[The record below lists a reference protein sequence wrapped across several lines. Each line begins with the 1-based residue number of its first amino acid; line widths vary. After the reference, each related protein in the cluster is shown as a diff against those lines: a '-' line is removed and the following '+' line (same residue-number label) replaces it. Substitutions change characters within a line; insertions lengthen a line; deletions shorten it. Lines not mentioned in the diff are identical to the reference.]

1 MSVDGQPISSWAA
14 WPRRSDPPAAT
25 IGIEEELMLLSP
37 ESWNLAQASEDVLE
51 RTEPERRT
59 RVAPETHDG
68 AIEIETGVHRSVAAA
83 VEDLQGMRRA
93 VERTCTELGLRL
105 GSSGTH
111 PFTVWSDTEVG
122 ERPRQVAVYGSM
134 RELAHREP
142 TFALHVHVGVPS
154 ADDAITVFNRMR
166 VHLPMLLA
174 LSADSP
180 FWQGRDT
187 GLASART
194 PLFQGFPRVGIPR
207 RFADYHDWVRTVDL
221 LVACDAFPDPSYL
234 WWDIRMQPALG
245 TVEIRIMDAQID
257 TASTAALV
265 ALARCLV
272 RMELREGRA
281 EGASHAP
288 QEVWE
293 ENRFIAARDG
303 HRARLI
309 SPVSARRVAVD
320 EILDELLPVLREH
333 AADLGCEAEL
343 EAVRDL
349 ATDHNGAMRQRA
361 MAERAGDLP
370 GLVARIADLL

>member
-1 MSVDGQPISSWAA
+1 MTDGEAISSWSA
-14 WPRRSDPPAAT
+14 WPANGDPPATT

-37 ESWNLAQASEDVLE
+37 DGWNLAPASDDVLDGIDPDV
-51 RTEPERRT
+51 RD
-59 RVAPETHDG
+59 RVAPETHDS
-68 AIEIETGVHRSVAAA
+68 AIEIETGIHRSVAAA
-83 VEDLQGMRRA
+83 IDDLERMRRTVA
-93 VERTCTELGLRL
+93 TTCAALDLRL

-122 ERPRQVAVYGSM
+122 GGPRQVAVYGSM

-154 ADDAITVFNRMR
+154 ADDAITAFNRMR
-166 VHLPMLLA
+166 VHLPLLLA

-207 RFADYHDWVRTVDL
+207 RFTDYGEWVDTVDL
-221 LVACDAFPDPSYL
+221 LVACEAFPDPSYL

-245 TVEIRIMDAQID
+245 TVEIRIMDAQLD
-257 TASTAALV
+257 TVSTAALV
-265 ALARCLV
+265 ALVRCLV

-288 QEVWE
+288 QEIWD

-303 HRARLI
+303 HDARLI
-309 SPVSARRVAVD
+309 SPITRDRVAVVD
-320 EILDELLPVLREH
+320 LLDDLLPILHEH
-333 AADLGCEAEL
+333 AVDLDCEGEL
-343 EAVRDL
+343 DAVRDL
-349 ATDHNGAMRQRA
+349 ASGHNGAMRQRA
-361 MAERAGDLP
+361 IAEQAGSLP

>member
-1 MSVDGQPISSWAA
+1 MTDGRAISSWAA
-14 WPRRSDPPAAT
+14 WPTTSDPAATT

-37 ESWNLAQASEDVLE
+37 DGWNLAQASDDVLA
-51 RTEPERRT
+51 RIAPELRG

-83 VEDLQGMRRA
+83 IADLQGMRRA
-93 VERTCTELGLRL
+93 VARIGTDLRL
-105 GSSGTH
+105 RVGSSGTH

-122 ERPRQVAVYGSM
+122 GGPRQAAVYGSM

-154 ADDAITVFNRMR
+154 ANDAITAFNRMR

-207 RFADYHDWVRTVDL
+207 RFADYDDWVGTVDL
-221 LVACDAFPDPSYL
+221 LVRCEAFPDPSYL
-234 WWDIRMQPALG
+234 WWDIRMQPSLG
-245 TVEIRIMDAQID
+245 TVEIRIMDAQLD
-257 TASTAALV
+257 VVSTAALV
-265 ALARCLV
+265 ALVRCLV
-272 RMELREGRA
+272 RMELREGRS

-303 HRARLI
+303 HRAALI
-309 SPVSARRVAVD
+309 APVNGVRVPVTD
-320 EILDELLPVLREH
+320 QLDELLPVLHEH
-333 AADLGCEAEL
+333 AVDLDCEGEL
-343 EAVRDL
+343 DAVRDL
-349 ATDHNGAMRQRA
+349 GSGHNGAMRQRA
-361 MAERAGDLP
+361 MAEKAGSLP

>member
-1 MSVDGQPISSWAA
+1 MTAEGVPISSWAA
-14 WPRRSDPPAAT
+14 WPRSSDPPATT
-25 IGIEEELMLLSP
+25 IGVEEELMLLSP
-37 ESWNLAQASEDVLE
+37 DGWNLAPASDDVL
-51 RTEPERRT
+51 RRIST
-59 RVAPETHDG
+59 GRREHVAPETHDG
-68 AIEIETGVHRSVAAA
+68 AIEIETGIHRSVAAA
-83 VEDLQGMRRA
+83 IDDLQEMRRTVA
-93 VERTCTELGLRL
+93 RSCADLGLRL

-111 PFTVWSDTEVG
+111 PFTVWSDTDVG
-122 ERPRQVAVYGSM
+122 AGPRQVAVYGSM

-142 TFALHVHVGVPS
+142 TFALHVHVGVPD
-154 ADDAITVFNRMR
+154 ADDAITAFNRMR

-207 RFADYHDWVRTVDL
+207 RFADYDDWVGTVDL

-234 WWDIRMQPALG
+234 WWDIRMQPRLG
-245 TVEIRIMDAQID
+245 TVEIRIMDAQLD
-257 TASTAALV
+257 TGSTAALV
-265 ALARCLV
+265 ALVRCLV

-309 SPVSARRVAVD
+309 SPVSAERVPVVD
-320 EILDELLPVLREH
+320 MLDDLMPVLREH
-333 AADLGCEAEL
+333 AADLDCEAEL
-343 EAVRDL
+343 DAVRDL
-349 ATDHNGAMRQRA
+349 ATDHNGAIRQRA
-361 MAERAGDLP
+361 MAEQAGDLP
-370 GLVARIADLL
+370 GLVSRIADVL

>member
-1 MSVDGQPISSWAA
+1 MTDGEAISSWAA
-14 WPRRSDPPAAT
+14 WPSSSDPPATT

-37 ESWNLAQASEDVLE
+37 NGWNLAQASDDVLHGIAPAV
-51 RTEPERRT
+51 RD
-59 RVAPETHDG
+59 RVAPETHNS
-68 AIEIETGVHRSVAAA
+68 AIEIETGVHRNVAAA
-83 VEDLQGMRRA
+83 VDDLDEMRRTVA
-93 VERTCTELGLRL
+93 RTCAALDLRL

-111 PFTVWSDTEVG
+111 PFTVWSDTEVAG
-122 ERPRQVAVYGSM
+122 GPRQAAVYGSM

-142 TFALHVHVGVPS
+142 TFALHVHVGMPS
-154 ADDAITVFNRMR
+154 ADDAVIAFNRMR
-166 VHLPMLLA
+166 VHLPLLLA

-207 RFADYHDWVRTVDL
+207 RFTDYQEWVDTVDL
-221 LVACDAFPDPSYL
+221 LVTCEAFPDPSYL

-245 TVEIRIMDAQID
+245 TVEIRIMDAQLD
-257 TASTAALV
+257 TVSTAALV
-265 ALARCLV
+265 ALVRCLV

-288 QEVWE
+288 QEIWE

-303 HRARLI
+303 HQARLI
-309 SPVSARRVAVD
+309 SPVTEDRVAVVD
-320 EILDELLPVLREH
+320 LLGDLLPVLHEH
-333 AADLGCEAEL
+333 AIDLDCEGEL
-343 EAVRDL
+343 DAVRDL
-349 ATDHNGAMRQRA
+349 ASGHNGAMRQRA
-361 MAERAGDLP
+361 IAEQTGSLP

>member
-1 MSVDGQPISSWAA
+1 MTDREAISPWAV
-14 WPRRSDPPAAT
+14 WPSSSDPPATT

-37 ESWNLAQASEDVLE
+37 DGWNLAQASDHVLDGIAPAV
-51 RTEPERRT
+51 RD

-68 AIEIETGVHRSVAAA
+68 AIEVETAIHRSVAAA
-83 VEDLQGMRRA
+83 VDDLEEMRRTVA
-93 VERTCTELGLRL
+93 ETCAALDLRL

-111 PFTVWSDTEVG
+111 PFTVWSDTEVADG
-122 ERPRQVAVYGSM
+122 PRQAAVYGSM

-154 ADDAITVFNRMR
+154 ADDAVTAFNRMR
-166 VHLPMLLA
+166 VHLPLLLA

-207 RFADYHDWVRTVDL
+207 RFTDYREWVDTVDL
-221 LVACDAFPDPSYL
+221 LVACEAFPDPSYL

-245 TVEIRIMDAQID
+245 TVEVRIMDAQLD
-257 TASTAALV
+257 TVSTAALV
-265 ALARCLV
+265 ALVRCLV

-281 EGASHAP
+281 ERVADAP
-288 QEVWE
+288 QEIWE

-303 HRARLI
+303 HQARLI
-309 SPVSARRVAVD
+309 SPVTADRVAVVD
-320 EILDELLPVLREH
+320 VLAELLPVLHDH
-333 AADLGCEAEL
+333 AVDLDCEGEL
-343 EAVRDL
+343 DAVRDL
-349 ATDHNGAMRQRA
+349 ASGHNGAMRQRS
-361 MAERAGDLP
+361 MAERTGSLP

>member
-1 MSVDGQPISSWAA
+1 MTRSGQPISTWAA
-14 WPRRSDPPAAT
+14 WPQSSDSAAST

-37 ESWNLAQASEDVLE
+37 DGWNLAQASDVVLDGIA
-51 RTEPERRT
+51 PEIRD
-59 RVAPETHDG
+59 RVAPETHEG
-68 AIEIETGVHRSVAAA
+68 AIEIETVIHRSVAAA
-83 VEDLQGMRRA
+83 VDDLEQMRRSVA
-93 VERTCTELGLRL
+93 MTAAELGLRV
-105 GSSGTH
+105 GSSATH

-122 ERPRQVAVYGSM
+122 GGVRQTAVYGSM

-142 TFALHVHVGVPS
+142 TFALHVHVGVPN
-154 ADDAITVFNRMR
+154 ADEAVTAFNRMR

-207 RFADYHDWVRTVDL
+207 RFADYDDWVTMVDL
-221 LVACDAFPDPSYL
+221 LVECEAFPDPSYL

-257 TASTAALV
+257 TVSTAALV
-265 ALARCLV
+265 ALVRCLV

-309 SPVSARRVAVD
+309 SPITAQRVPVAAL
-320 EILDELLPVLREH
+320 LDDLLPVLHDH
-333 AADLGCEAEL
+333 ATDLDCEGEL
-343 EAVRDL
+343 DAVRDL
-349 ATDHNGAMRQRA
+349 ASGHTGAMRQRT
-361 MAERAGDLP
+361 MAERAGNLP
-370 GLVARIADLL
+370 GLVSQIADLL

>member
-1 MSVDGQPISSWAA
+1 MSPDGEPISSWAA
-14 WPRRSDPPAAT
+14 WPHRDDPPAAT
-25 IGIEEELMLLSP
+25 IGVEEELMLLSP
-37 ESWNLAQASEDVLE
+37 DGWNLAQASEEVLK
-51 RTEPERRT
+51 RAAPERRK
-59 RVAPETHDG
+59 RIAPETHEG
-68 AIEIETGVHRSVAAA
+68 AIEIETGVHRSVGAAID
-83 VEDLQGMRRA
+83 DLQEMRRTVA
-93 VERTCTELGLRL
+93 RTCAELGLRL

-122 ERPRQVAVYGSM
+122 GGPRQAAVYGSM

-154 ADDAITVFNRMR
+154 ADDAIAAFNRMR

-207 RFADYHDWVRTVDL
+207 RFADYDDWVQTVDL

-234 WWDIRMQPALG
+234 WWDIRMQPGLG

-257 TASTAALV
+257 TVSTASLV
-265 ALARCLV
+265 ALVRCLV

-309 SPVSARRVAVD
+309 SPVSATRIPVT
-320 EILDELLPVLREH
+320 ETLDDLMPILREH
-333 AADLGCEAEL
+333 AADLDCEGEL
-343 EAVRDL
+343 DAVRDL

-370 GLVARIADLL
+370 GLVSRIADAL